1 MRVNAAGGQP
11 LQTEALRYGLRVS
24 VVGFPAHLMLRTPEA
39 LEVVGP
45 AAFGYPD
52 IAYEP
57 LGPYREVQPVP
68 GKRRDSV
75 GEGTLNVTA

>member
-1 MRVNAAGGQP
+1 
-11 LQTEALRYGLRVS
+11 
-24 VVGFPAHLMLRTPEA
+24 MLRTPEA